1 MNQGKSFLKRFFALV
16 MALALLVSG
25 SNLGAV
31 LQVSA
36 AGSATYVNV
45 GKLVADNY
53 DALTEAEH
61 ICIVMLSRE
70 SCREAI
76 RATSGTNA
84 VVLVCGDRHTD
95 ARAANENT
103 KLSLS

>member
-1 MNQGKSFLKRFFALV
+1 MMNQGKSFLKRFFALV

-45 GKLVADNY
+45 GELVAQNY
-53 DALTEAEH
+53 DALTEAEKAL
-61 ICIVMLSRE
+61 LSSGYLAGETILILLRVLTT
-70 SCREAI
+70 SHG
-76 RATSGTNA
+76 AT
-84 VVLVCGDRHTD
+84 V
-95 ARAANENT
+95 
-103 KLSLS
+103 